1 MNIFEECINRQKRID
16 RVVRE
21 LGVDSIINKNILIK
35 ERVVNPSH
43 YVVML
48 GETSSGKSTLINS
61 LFENKVLIESVKP
74 TTSVI
79 TEVAISNSCEEM
91 CFLINKDS
99 TYRIIEKEEF
109 DKLVVNPPENL
120 HRLRYIGECKNEK
133 YDNLRLFDTPG
144 YGSLESYHEEVL
156 KEFIP
161 ESDFIVYVVSYKV
174 GFGDYDYQ
182 FLKYVAEAIDKDVE
196 IVLAVNMCPSG
207 VNEENKRI
215 KEIKSNF
222 EKCTNRDPNT
232 FLIES
237 SIDKIPD
244 ATKLYDYIYERINS
258 EDKKEELAK
267 TLKSY
272 QDFILNECNIKINSK
287 IANIEA
293 KRGDIKEIANIYST
307 LLDKKSGIIENIERG
322 YTKIKL
328 NTVKYIDKSALNVKE
343 EISKI
348 IYDES
353 KWSKKEETLNLME
366 HYYVPKFTNEQTDD
380 LINYTED
387 EIISL
392 ERKIDEVLEAS
403 LNNLKERVRINIP
416 SYSEVM
422 VNVIDQHL
430 GDEIKKMT
438 GELLRQSEHSE
449 EQAKNSTYKNLKR
462 LKVNNESIKTDH
474 NRKQFFKVI
483 RATSIKA
490 ITEYLAVFTES
501 IFSLFQSI
509 NWQKSVEDMAVNAV
523 DRWANDLEYAVK
535 KYLDVLRD
543 KKKSQIVAL
552 YNELSH
558 EFKNDGNELENIN
571 SEELLRLKNEID
583 FLLNKCL
590 LITLNKKN

>member
-21 LGVDSIINKNILIK
+21 LGVDRIINKNILIK
-35 ERVVNPSH
+35 ERVVTPSH

>member
-222 EKCTNRDPNT
+222 EKCTNREPNT

-237 SIDKIPD
+237 STDKIPD

-387 EIISL
+387 EINSL

-416 SYSEVM
+416 SYSEFM